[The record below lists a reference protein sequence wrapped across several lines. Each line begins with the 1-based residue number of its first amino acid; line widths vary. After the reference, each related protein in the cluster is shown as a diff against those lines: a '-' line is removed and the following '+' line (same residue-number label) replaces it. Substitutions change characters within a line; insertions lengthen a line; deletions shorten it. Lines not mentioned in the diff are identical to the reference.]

1 MIKENIEY
9 ILLIIFIFMIYFIF
23 FKKGEREYFE
33 NKEENLHIQKMIDF
47 ENEWMEKKFPL
58 KKNYHSIIPL
68 NVYQTWY
75 TTDLPPKMKECHELL
90 KKQNPEFTFHL
101 FDDQNCQDFI
111 KKHFDQKVLN
121 AYNTLIPGAYKADLW
136 RYCVLYIQGG
146 IYLDIKYFCVNDFK
160 LIALTDK
167 EYFVRD
173 FSDRFTMGPM
183 IGLDQGIYNGLLVS
197 KPNNPILKEAID
209 KIVTYVE
216 KQFYGTHPLD
226 VTGPLMLRSFFKNSD
241 IKKMKLNF
249 YRRVED
255 KHCIRW
261 NLYKILDNYKE
272 YREEQNQFSNKK
284 HYGDLWRSKKI
295 YQL

>member
-9 ILLIIFIFMIYFIF
+9 ILLIIFIFIIYYIF
-23 FKKGEREYFE
+23 FKKEEREYFE

-47 ENEWMEKKFPL
+47 ENEWMEKKFPI

-136 RYCVLYIQGG
+136 RYCVLYIHGG
-146 IYLDIKYFCVNDFK
+146 IYLDMKFESMDGFTFNDY
-160 LIALTDK
+160 LDK
-167 EYFVRD
+167 EYYV
-173 FSDRFTMGPM
+173 
-183 IGLDQGIYNGLLVS
+183 LDIDGDSIYNALLICKPKSIIMFKSIFQILKHVKDKDYTNSDLSVTGTGMLKKIVS
-197 KPNNPILKEAID
+197 KEIKSNLVMRHKCIH
-209 KIVTYVE
+209 YE
-216 KQFYGTHPLD
+216 KY
-226 VTGPLMLRSFFKNSD
+226 
-241 IKKMKLNF
+241 I
-249 YRRVED
+249 
-255 KHCIRW
+255 
-261 NLYKILDNYKE
+261 YKE
-272 YREEQNQFSNKK
+272 NIPIFKSYPRYYEDTPKLQSRTYYDYSYSRQVFV
-284 HYGDLWRSKKI
+284 D
-295 YQL
+295 